1 MQWFI
6 TNSGCFQHC
15 CCQMLGFGF
24 HDFDT
29 LLTLRFILYPSQP
42 APRDQISPTMH
53 LSCLTRTHTISV
65 HTQQMSIVVFSFKKA
80 PLNNGVS
87 EERGERGMCWVL
99 SGVWSQGERGPTGP
113 PGIQGETGIGLPG
126 PKVKLSS
133 EYSCF
138 PSAYVCCLH
147 FLGFVLFN
155 IISAQSAGW
164 HWIPRPAWSTWAYWN
179 RWTRSS
185 CEFNVVFLSWSAS
198 FTLHRLD
205 DLSTPLTFIY
215 RDLKDRKV
223 FRVVKDL
230 QVKACLDP
238 R

>member
-1 MQWFI
+1 MI
-6 TNSGCFQHC
+6 
-15 CCQMLGFGF
+15 
-24 HDFDT
+24 HDKLRLLPT
-29 LLTLRFILYPSQP
+29 LLLSDVGVWVSWFWYITDAEVYLVPVPTCPKRSN
-42 APRDQISPTMH
+42 ISH
-53 LSCLTRTHTISV
+53 NALELSHTHAHTISV
-65 HTQQMSIVVFSFKKA
+65 HTQQMPIVVFSFKKA
-80 PLNNGVS
+80 PLNKGVS
-87 EERGERGMCWVL
+87 EERGERCMCWVL

-126 PKVKLSS
+126 PKVKSSS

-179 RWTRSS
+179 RWTGSS
-185 CEFNVVFLSWSAS
+185 CEFNVVFLSWSS
-198 FTLHRLD
+198 SLTLHRLD

-223 FRVVKDL
+223 FRVVKDR